1 MIEIHP
7 NMKLLTVADFALH
20 PVLKAFNNA
29 WYFDEYSNIT
39 TVLGCNRGVGLI
51 GSDDEAA
58 MLRLIHTKAGEIA
71 AEWDGLEDNEMPP
84 QLRDGIERG
93 KKSHPRGKVVG
104 VAVRTVVDEVKEA
117 VTRID
122 LPLTQ
127 QPGADIDKV
136 TAEAIEKHV
145 KPLTDVKKNNKVVI
159 IIRRTKSTPGCAVDK
174 ELFEESEF
182 EETKS
187 KFGVPVKQLT
197 HCLAAGR
204 NYKYIDGEG
213 LTRSYI
219 DDETELII
227 LFADDTD
234 RKQLYTELIETAMAH
249 INDGDVL
256 AVISINNNSN

>member
-1 MIEIHP
+1 M
-7 NMKLLTVADFALH
+7 ADFALH

-39 TVLGCNRGVGLI
+39 AVFGCNRGAGLI

-58 MLRLIHTKAGEIA
+58 MLRLIHTKAGMIA

-93 KKSHPRGKVVG
+93 KKSHPRGRVVG

-122 LPLTQ
+122 LPLIQ

-145 KPLTDVKKNNKVVI
+145 NPLTNVKKNNKVVI
-159 IIRRTKSTPGCAVDK
+159 IIRRTKSTPGRAIDK
-174 ELFEESEF
+174 ELLDEFDLESSK
-182 EETKS
+182 T

-213 LTRSYI
+213 VTRSYI